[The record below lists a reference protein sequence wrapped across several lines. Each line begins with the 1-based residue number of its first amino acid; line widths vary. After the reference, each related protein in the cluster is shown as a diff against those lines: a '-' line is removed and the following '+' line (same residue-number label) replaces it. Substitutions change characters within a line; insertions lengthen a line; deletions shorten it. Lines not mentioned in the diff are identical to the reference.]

1 VSALTSNERRRVFLA
16 SQEVTR
22 VALARLSAPVAASEP
37 RPRRRRRRLS
47 PVVKAAMIAALLGTG
62 WLAYHAVEF
71 HPLTSIEQM
80 LPRV

>member
-1 VSALTSNERRRVFLA
+1 MSALTSNERRRVFLA

-37 RPRRRRRRLS
+37 RSRRRRRLS

-62 WLAYHAVEF
+62 WLAYHVVEF

>member
-16 SQEVTR
+16 SQEATR
-22 VALARLSAPVAASEP
+22 EALARLSAPVAASEP
-37 RPRRRRRRLS
+37 RARRRRRLS
-47 PVVKAAMIAALLGTG
+47 PLVKAAVIAALLGTG
-62 WLAYHAVEF
+62 WLAYHVVEF